1 MYTVKRF
8 LTLFILGMAIIAAPG
23 MTAQQQAWYD
33 ATHIFEEDVDKLVKN
48 VKLETKVE
56 RAKRVKAP
64 LPEKRNYKVGDVETF
79 WTKNI
84 VENKFEQTKAELK
97 AIGKHCYI
105 FVEQG
110 KSLSDEVFEN
120 VRKQFDEVIYPTNTS
135 TFGFEWKPGIDGDE
149 RITLLMFDIK
159 DGFDGTGGF
168 VGGYFFAGDQF
179 LNSQIP
185 PSYNIK
191 SNEREMFYL
200 DINPSDPTKDHYMS
214 IVAHEFQHMIHFA
227 HDSKETTWVNEA
239 CSQIAP
245 YLCGFGH
252 ANQIVSY
259 MKTPDNS
266 LTAWAEDQMVANYGQ
281 VYLWNYY
288 IYNRFLANDN
298 SRKDFFKKLVDSKQK
313 GINGYVEAFKALD
326 VTFDEMFERFAVTNF
341 INNPEL
347 GKKNEYG
354 YDKSLGRLK
363 LPVSETVK
371 AIPAEIEG
379 EVLFWSA
386 DAIKVDLANAKSK
399 VDISFSAPMHS
410 LDASHFNTFSVAV
423 IEKNSRDKVTP
434 KITYIDVKQNA
445 SEKIQAGKVTI
456 VPTKEYDTAM
466 IVVIGTAPEEA
477 DENIY
482 KKAKAVGYSVS
493 VKDAGQTVSRMVAS
507 ADANEM
513 VKDYARFAVSDSE
526 SNESAMMI
534 RFNNLETISFELS
547 RKVKNDLDAGNLE
560 SLDTIIDQASTG
572 KIELES
578 IRPLINKV
586 LGVAEFKAN
595 QESDNFEL
603 EQRIKTLK
611 SF

>member
-1 MYTVKRF
+1 MFF
-8 LTLFILGMAIIAAPG
+8 LGLSIIASPA
-23 MTAQQQAWYD
+23 MAAQKQVWYD
-33 ATHIFEEDVDKLVKN
+33 ATHIFEEDVNKLVKN
-48 VKLETKVE
+48 VKLETKVD

-64 LPEKRNYKVGDVETF
+64 LPEQKNYKVGDVETF

-110 KSLSDEVFEN
+110 KSLSDKVFEK

-214 IVAHEFQHMIHFA
+214 IVAHEYQHMIHFA
-227 HDSKETTWVNEA
+227 HDPKETTWVNEA

-266 LTAWAEDQMVANYGQ
+266 LTAWAQEQMVANYGQ

-288 IYNRFLANDN
+288 IYNRFLANQS
-298 SRKDFFKKLVDSKQK
+298 SRKDFFKKLVDSKQN
-313 GINGYVEAFKALD
+313 GINGYVEAFKSLE
-326 VTFDEMFERFAVTNF
+326 VTFNEMFERFAVTNF
-341 INNPEL
+341 INSPEL
-347 GKKNEYG
+347 GEENEYA
-354 YDKSLGRLK
+354 YDKTLGRLK

-371 AIPAEIEG
+371 AIPAEVKG

-386 DAIKVDLANAKSK
+386 DAIKVDLANARSK
-399 VDISFSAPMHS
+399 VEISFSAPMHS
-410 LDASHFNTFSVAV
+410 LDAKNFNTFSVAV
-423 IEKNSRDKVTP
+423 VEKNSRDKVAP
-434 KITYIDVKQNA
+434 KISYLDIKQDS
-445 SEKIQAGKVTI
+445 SEKLQSGKVSIT
-456 VPTKEYDTAM
+456 PTKDYDTAM
-466 IVVIGTAPEEA
+466 IIVISTAPEEV

-482 KKAKAVGYSVS
+482 KKAKAVSYSIS
-493 VKDAGQTVSRMVAS
+493 VNDAGQTVNRMVAS
-507 ADANEM
+507 ADTDKMLE
-513 VKDYARFAVSDSE
+513 DYAGFADSDTE
-526 SNESAMMI
+526 MNESAMML
-534 RFNNLETISFELS
+534 RLNNLESISFELS
-547 RKVKNDLDAGNLE
+547 RKVKNELEAGNFE
-560 SLDTIIDQASTG
+560 SIDSIIEQTSNG
-572 KIELES
+572 KIEIDS
-578 IRPLINKV
+578 IRPLLNKIID
-586 LGVAEFKAN
+586 VAEFKAN
-595 QESDNFEL
+595 QVNDNFEL